1 MGGRDGGKLGNG
13 CSVRCSIATD
23 DYGWKKK
30 KKKPVPYHW
39 QYEGD
44 SKALST
50 K

>member
-30 KKKPVPYHW
+30 KPVPYHW